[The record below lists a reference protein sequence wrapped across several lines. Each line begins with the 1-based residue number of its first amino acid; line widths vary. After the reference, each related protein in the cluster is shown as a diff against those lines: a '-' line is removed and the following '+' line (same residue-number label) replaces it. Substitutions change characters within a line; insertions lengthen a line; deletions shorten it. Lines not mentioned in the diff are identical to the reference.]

1 MKCTAARHTGRRRRP
16 ERRRGC
22 AGDLIARALPV
33 LCTPIR
39 GPHSEDAR
47 PRTMRA
53 PVACS
58 HGAAYIRGP
67 GLPAAPLCRG
77 LPRSRGSRA
86 LRCRSPGEIVMPPGP
101 CCCRP
106 SRSWRQ
112 RPGLAPPVPP
122 SGVPGAP
129 ASARLPCASVGRL
142 GGYCMRRSPPWPS
155 SLGPLPGFPG
165 APLCAGFPG
174 LAPGGL
180 LSALRPPAGGLRRRG
195 ARPGRGGPPCPP
207 LAFVV
212 LCLGDFARA
221 YGARMPRGLCVS
233 ARSRFRRGPGPLWA
247 RRPAGGRFAPR
258 PPSGGLLAARGPPG
272 GPLRGPGLLASGA
285 GGVAAQAPRGA
296 LRPPRS
302 GFRRC
307 GAGRGLK
314 ARCFASV
321 GLLCFR
327 RFLPCPLPVPP
338 PRWGRGKRGADFSA
352 RAGFDS
358 PGEALPVPFRNLP
371 RHGPRPRRAGA
382 LPPFFMSRNRPKM
395 GAYAARRRSFHCTGG

>member
-1 MKCTAARHTGRRRRP
+1 MKCTAKRHTGRRRRP

-33 LCTPIR
+33 LCTAIR
-39 GPHSEDAR
+39 GRHSEDAR

-122 SGVPGAP
+122 SGVPGAL
-129 ASARLPCASVGRL
+129 ASARLPCAGRCARL

-195 ARPGRGGPPCPP
+195 ARPGRGGRPAPRSLSWCSASVTSPGP
-207 LAFVV
+207 MVPG
-212 LCLGDFARA
+212 CLGACAF
-221 YGARMPRGLCVS
+221 PPGLGSVAAPGPC
-233 ARSRFRRGPGPLWA
+233 GPGVPPVGAL
-247 RRPAGGRFAPR
+247 RP
-258 PPSGGLLAARGPPG
+258 
-272 GPLRGPGLLASGA
+272 GPLRGACWRRGAPRAALSGA
-285 GGVAAQAPRGA
+285 PASWPPARGA
-296 LRPPRS
+296 S
-302 GFRRC
+302 RRK
-307 GAGRGLK
+307 R
-314 ARCFASV
+314 RV
-321 GLLCFR
+321 GLFA
-327 RFLPCPLPVPP
+327 PP
-338 PRWGRGKRGADFSA
+338 ARVSGAA
-352 RAGFDS
+352 A
-358 PGEALPVPFRNLP
+358 PG
-371 RHGPRPRRAGA
+371 
-382 LPPFFMSRNRPKM
+382 
-395 GAYAARRRSFHCTGG
+395 GG